1 MADLIRYDLL
11 AQDALRGI
19 VRKVLTDVARARAL
33 PGDHHFFIEIDTNA
47 PGLKISDRLRAAH
60 PDKITIVLQHQ
71 FWDLTVTEQG
81 FEVGLSFGGAPE
93 RLSVPF
99 TAVNGFYDP
108 SVQFGL
114 RFVEEKT
121 AEGTAETPEAN
132 PAPAPRGAASEPEER
147 PAKKTI
153 PRKKSPALAPVAA
166 PDVNPAGAQIL
177 SIDKFRKK
185 KS

>member
-19 VRKVLTDVARARAL
+19 VRKVLADVARARAL

-47 PGLKISDRLRAAH
+47 PGLKISDRLRASH
-60 PDKITIVLQHQ
+60 PDKVTIVLQHQ

-81 FEVGLSFGGAPE
+81 FNVGLSFGGTPE

-114 RFVEEKT
+114 KFVEEKP
-121 AEGTAETPEAN
+121 AEGAAEAPEPK
-132 PAPAPRGAASEPEER
+132 PAAAPRGAASEPEER
-147 PAKKTI
+147 PAKK
-153 PRKKSPALAPVAA
+153 PVARKKAPALAAVAA
-166 PDVNPAGAQIL
+166 PDVKPAGAQIL

>member
-1 MADLIRYDLL
+1 
-11 AQDALRGI
+11 
-19 VRKVLTDVARARAL
+19 
-33 PGDHHFFIEIDTNA
+33 
-47 PGLKISDRLRAAH
+47 
-60 PDKITIVLQHQ
+60 VLQHQ

-99 TAVNGFYDP
+99 AAINGFYDP

-114 RFVEEKT
+114 KFVEEK
-121 AEGTAETPEAN
+121 PEAAGATPVPK
-132 PAPAPRGAASEPEER
+132 PAAAPRGAASEPEER
-147 PAKKTI
+147 PAKKSV
-153 PRKKSPALAPVAA
+153 PRKKAPGLASVAA
-166 PDVNPAGAQIL
+166 PEAKPPGAQIL

>member
-11 AQDALRGI
+11 AQEALRGI
-19 VRKVLTDVARARAL
+19 VRKVLADVAGARVL

-47 PGLKISDRLRAAH
+47 PGVKMSDRLRAAH
-60 PDKITIVLQHQ
+60 PDKLTIVLQHQ

-81 FEVGLSFGGAPE
+81 FEVGLSFGGTPE

-114 RFVEEKT
+114 KFVEEKA
-121 AEGTAETPEAN
+121 AEAAAAPEPKSA
-132 PAPAPRGAASEPEER
+132 AAPRGAASEPEER
-147 PAKKTI
+147 PAKKSA
-153 PRKKSPALAPVAA
+153 PRKKAAALAAEAGPEVK
-166 PDVNPAGAQIL
+166 PAGAQIL